1 MTRNNSDN
9 DLNHDLGKDFA
20 LGSLALNIKRTIKN
34 KYLEACKMEKEK
46 QGKKI
51 DYVTSLFM
59 VVQSDLKDDCNEESS
74 VVGVSFDCQ
83 QFGLD
88 YPMQLVLCSNGLT
101 YRRMISPEGCS
112 KFYCTTKKEIK

>member
-9 DLNHDLGKDFA
+9 DINYDLGRNFNEV
-20 LGSLALNIKRTIKN
+20 SLFFNYKATLKI

-51 DYVTSLFM
+51 DEVTKLFM
-59 VVQSDLKDDCNEESS
+59 CVQADLKDDCNEESN

-83 QFGLD
+83 KFGID
-88 YPMQLVLCSNGLT
+88 YPVQFVLCANGLT
-101 YRRMISPEGCS
+101 YTRIISPEGCS
-112 KFYCTTKKEIK
+112 KFECNSKKEVK

>member
-1 MTRNNSDN
+1 
-9 DLNHDLGKDFA
+9 
-20 LGSLALNIKRTIKN
+20 
-34 KYLEACKMEKEK
+34 
-46 QGKKI
+46 
-51 DYVTSLFM
+51 M

-74 VVGVSFDCQ
+74 VVGVSFDAQ

-112 KFYCTTKKEIK
+112 KFYCTTKKEIKSC